1 MNTINSNI
9 FKYITINVYI
19 EYLLQI
25 DTLDTI
31 RYRYKVIDA

>member
-31 RYRYKVIDA
+31 RYRYKIIDA